1 MHKLRVFATRKPQGR
16 YIMRKIFWVS
26 FLFFV
31 FLFLRCSRF
40 QLKSSACL
48 KVTFLFSP
56 LLNQT
61 PNSKA
66 NLS

>member
-1 MHKLRVFATRKPQGR
+1 MGFCHSQAA
-16 YIMRKIFWVS
+16 RKIYNEKD
-26 FLFFV
+26 FLDQFSVFCF

-40 QLKSSACL
+40 QLKSPACL

-61 PNSKA
+61 LNSKA

>member
-1 MHKLRVFATRKPQGR
+1 MGFCHSQAA
-16 YIMRKIFWVS
+16 RKIYHEKD
-26 FLFFV
+26 FLGQFSVFCFFV